1 MRFPF
6 TTLSEA
12 ELDLQREVRQFL
24 AERLPPGT
32 FTQGMGMSGSRD
44 QDFSR
49 RLGERGWLGMALP
62 RVYGGGE
69 RGLVD
74 RFVVVEEL
82 LRWGAP
88 VGFHWTADRQ
98 SGPTINRFGTD
109 EQKMRFLP
117 AICRGEL
124 SFAIGMSEP
133 DSGSDLSSLRTA
145 ATRVEGGWRL
155 SGRKVWT
162 SGASAADWLILLARS
177 SREERQQAGLTQ
189 FLVERRGAGMTVRP
203 ITFIDG
209 TSDFCEVVL
218 DDVFVPDSLVLG
230 TVGNGWA
237 QNTAELAF
245 ERGGPDRLLSPF
257 GVLRAWLASGVGVDD
272 PVAQEWLGAT
282 VARYVVLRSLSL
294 SVARMA
300 DAGRSPVTEAALVKE
315 MATRFEQDV
324 VAAVTD
330 HYGRMSGQ
338 DGETELDRL
347 LAKATLTGPSW
358 TIRGGTTEILR
369 GVVSR
374 VLTGPMSD
382 VDTIDGVDPLLVST
396 ADKIFADTC
405 TASAVASAEASGWA
419 AEAWHTVAGAGLP
432 WLSVP
437 ESAGG
442 AGGTLADALAVLHLA
457 GRRAVPLPLAESGL
471 IGGWLLSEAGL
482 RVPPG
487 PLGVV
492 PGDPRDTLALDG
504 SRLSGV
510 AHGVGWASSCAA
522 VVALVGAQL
531 VVCPAGSWR
540 TEPFRNLA
548 GEPRDRVV
556 FDGADV
562 EVVPA
567 PVPAPELR
575 RRGALSRIAL
585 IAGALAAVSDLTR
598 TYTAQREQFGRPIN
612 RFQLVQAHLVNL
624 AQQAALAQMACDLAA
639 HAVAAGD
646 ARFEIPAASVVA
658 AAAAAEGA
666 RAAHQAHGAM
676 GMTREYPLQWLTRR
690 LWSWRGEYLSTRD
703 DARALGAVVTAAG
716 ADRLYPLITGGSSVV
731 EW

>member
-1 MRFPF
+1 
-6 TTLSEA
+6 
-12 ELDLQREVRQFL
+12 
-24 AERLPPGT
+24 
-32 FTQGMGMSGSRD
+32 
-44 QDFSR
+44 
-49 RLGERGWLGMALP
+49 MALP
-62 RVYGGGE
+62 RAYGGGE

-98 SGPTINRFGTD
+98 SGPTINRFGTE
-109 EQKMRFLP
+109 EQRERFLP

-145 ATRVEGGWRL
+145 ATRVDGGWTL
-155 SGRKVWT
+155 NGRKVWT
-162 SGASAADWLILLARS
+162 SGASTCDWLIVLART

-189 FLVERRGAGMTVRP
+189 FLVDRRGAGLTVRP
-203 ITFIDG
+203 IAFIDG

-218 DDVFVPDSLVLG
+218 DDVFVPDDLVLG
-230 TVGNGWA
+230 TIGNGWA

-272 PVAQEWLGAT
+272 PVAREWLGAA
-282 VARYVVLRSLSL
+282 VARLWVLRSLSL

-324 VAAVTD
+324 VAAVAD
-330 HYGRMSGQ
+330 HYGRPVGL
-338 DGETELDRL
+338 DGPEELDRL

-374 VLTGPMSD
+374 ALTGPASD
-382 VDTIDGVDPLLVST
+382 VDAPDGIDPLLWST

-405 TASAVASAEASGWA
+405 TPAVLAGAESSGWA
-419 AEAWHTVAGAGLP
+419 GDAWSAAAAAGLP

-457 GRRAVPLPLAESGL
+457 GRRAVPLPLAESGV
-471 IGGWLLSEAGL
+471 IGGWLLARSGH
-482 RVPPG
+482 RVPDG
-487 PLGVV
+487 PLAVV
-492 PGDPRDTLALDG
+492 PGDPRDTLTLDG
-504 SRLSGV
+504 SRLSGA
-510 AHGVGWASSCAA
+510 AHGVAWAASADSL
-522 VVALVGAQL
+522 VALVGSSVVGFSV
-531 VVCPAGSWR
+531 VVCPAGSWTAHR
-540 TEPFRNLA
+540 ASNLA

-556 FDGADV
+556 FDGATV
-562 EVVPA
+562 EVVPTT
-567 PVPAPELR
+567 VSPEALR
-575 RRGALSRIAL
+575 HRGALTRIAL

-598 TYTAQREQFGRPIN
+598 TYTGAREQFGRPIN
-612 RFQLVQAHLVNL
+612 RFQHVQSHLVNL
-624 AQQAALAQMACDLAA
+624 AQQVALAQMACDLAA
-639 HAVAAGD
+639 HAVDAGAD
-646 ARFEIPAASVVA
+646 AGFEIAAASVVA

-690 LWSWRGEYLSTRD
+690 LWSWRTEYLSTRD
-703 DARALGAVVTAAG
+703 DSRFVGAMVTAAG

>member
-1 MRFPF
+1 
-6 TTLSEA
+6 LSEA
-12 ELDLQREVRQFL
+12 ELDLQRRVRQFL
-24 AERLPPGT
+24 ADELPPGS
-32 FTQGMGMSGSRD
+32 FTQGMGMSGTRD
-44 QDFSR
+44 REFSR
-49 RLGERGWLGMALP
+49 KLAEHGWLGMALP
-62 RVYGGGE
+62 RAYGGGE

-109 EQKMRFLP
+109 EQRQRFLP
-117 AICRGEL
+117 AISRGEL

-155 SGRKVWT
+155 NGRKVWT
-162 SGASAADWLILLARS
+162 SGASNCDWLILLART

-189 FLVERRGAGMTVRP
+189 FLVERRGSGLTVNP

-218 DDVFVPDSLVLG
+218 DDVFIPDSLVLG
-230 TVGNGWA
+230 EVGNGWA
-237 QNTAELAF
+237 QNTAELVF
-245 ERGGPDRLLSPF
+245 ERGGPDRILSSF
-257 GVLRAWLASGVGVDD
+257 GVVRAWLASGVGVGD
-272 PVAQEWLGAT
+272 PVATEWLGAT

-300 DAGRSPVTEAALVKE
+300 DTGRSPVTEAALVKE

-324 VAAVTD
+324 VTGVTD
-330 HYGRMSGQ
+330 HYGRMQGL
-338 DGETELDRL
+338 DGETELDRQ

-374 VLTGPMSD
+374 ALTGQVSD
-382 VDTIDGVDPLLVST
+382 VDAAPDGIDPLLWST
-396 ADKIFADTC
+396 ADKIFNDTC
-405 TASAVASAEASGWA
+405 TAAALAEAESSGFAPGAWSKL
-419 AEAWHTVAGAGLP
+419 AEAGLP

-457 GRRAVPLPLAESGL
+457 GRHAAPLPLAETGL
-471 IGGWLLSEAGL
+471 LGGWLLARAGR
-482 RVPPG
+482 RVPDG
-487 PLGVV
+487 PLAVV
-492 PGDPRDTLALDG
+492 PGDPRDTLTLDG
-504 SRLSGV
+504 SRLSGT
-510 AHGVGWASSCAA
+510 AHGVAWASSAS
-522 VVALVGAQL
+522 VLLGLVGEALVI
-531 VVCPAGSWR
+531 CPAGSWR
-540 TEPFRNLA
+540 VERRANLA
-548 GEPRDRVV
+548 GEPRDTVHIW
-556 FDGADV
+556 DAAV

-567 PVPAPELR
+567 PASAAELR

-585 IAGALAAVSDLTR
+585 IAGALSTASDLTR
-598 TYTAQREQFGRPIN
+598 GYTAKREQFGRPIN
-612 RFQLVQAHLVNL
+612 RFQGVQAHLVAL
-624 AQQAALAQMACDLAA
+624 AQQAALAQMAGDLAA
-639 HAVAAGD
+639 RAVEAGD
-646 ARFEIPAASVVA
+646 ARFEIAAASVVA

-703 DARALGAVVTAAG
+703 DSRFLGSLVIAAG
-716 ADRLYPLITGGSSVV
+716 ADRLYPIITGGSSVV